1 MVSSLLKSMQELPIT
16 AITQKE
22 GGTQLKLIIDFE
34 VLYTARAGPA
44 TIFLASRQRLRHNV
58 IELQLQ
64 AKIRKIVKASVS
76 TWSSQDEYTVDLLQ

>member
-1 MVSSLLKSMQELPIT
+1 MGNFLIKAPVLLNILHFSNL
-16 AITQKE
+16 AI
-22 GGTQLKLIIDFE
+22 GPYII
-34 VLYTARAGPA
+34 YTFRAGPA
-44 TIFLASRQRLRHNV
+44 TIFLASRQRQRHNV